1 MSTEKIRCFLTH
13 RGWQLRCVCYNKHML
28 NKNALEEH
36 YMHTREVT
44 LAEMINSLHYALD
57 LDRYKLAMCSTEE
70 LLELYNKYC
79 A

>member
-1 MSTEKIRCFLTH
+1 MQDT
-13 RGWQLRCVCYNKHML
+13 V
-28 NKNALEEH
+28 A
-36 YMHTREVT
+36 REVT

>member
-1 MSTEKIRCFLTH
+1 MQT
-13 RGWQLRCVCYNKHML
+13 M
-28 NKNALEEH
+28 
-36 YMHTREVT
+36 TREVMH
-44 LAEMINSLHYALD
+44 MINSLHYALD

>member
-1 MSTEKIRCFLTH
+1 
-13 RGWQLRCVCYNKHML
+13 ML

-36 YMHTREVT
+36 YMQDTVAREVT

-57 LDRYKLAMCSTEE
+57 LDRYKIAMCSTEE